1 MLLVQGSDAV
11 WAQER
16 EKKVKSVVEFG
27 SLYHWN
33 WAASPSL
40 QIMETRQ
47 MQIASP
53 PSLPWSSLCIEA
65 SLITDDPRTGPLRS
79 LTEIPRISGIVPLII
94 GLSARPHNG
103 NHMFCP

>member
-1 MLLVQGSDAV
+1 VLFVQGSDAV

-47 MQIASP
+47 TQIASP
-53 PSLPWSSLCIEA
+53 PSLPWSFLCIDA
-65 SLITDDPRTGPLRS
+65 LPYQ
-79 LTEIPRISGIVPLII
+79 
-94 GLSARPHNG
+94 
-103 NHMFCP
+103 